1 MHMCVVLNT
10 SREWLLDCNA
20 AQETVYFV
28 QCPIYFSN
36 SREQKPRAVHSIIG
50 CYGNTGK
57 QWRVQQKKHL
67 GRSDQT
73 GTDVCIQQGRL
84 RLSGELFLRV
94 HDSFFFPFAQAS

>member
-1 MHMCVVLNT
+1 MIARLQCGPGN
-10 SREWLLDCNA
+10 SLLCA
-20 AQETVYFV
+20 VSHILF
-28 QCPIYFSN
+28 YFSN

-84 RLSGELFLRV
+84 RLSGELFLHV
-94 HDSFFFPFAQAS
+94 HDSFYFPFAQAS